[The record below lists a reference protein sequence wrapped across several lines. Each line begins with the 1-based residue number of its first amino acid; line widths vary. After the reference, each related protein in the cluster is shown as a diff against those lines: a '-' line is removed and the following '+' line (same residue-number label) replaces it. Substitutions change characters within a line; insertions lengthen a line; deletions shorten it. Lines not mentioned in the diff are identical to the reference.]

1 MRYRPLQVALLGW
14 RESRRR
20 SSRPTRP
27 SRRCKATKKTW
38 TRWQPRVLF
47 DQCFWISS
55 SCYLFTRYMNIWC
68 IAQVFLSWCHLQVNK
83 WNGTPILLTLGLSPS
98 WLRLRNLYLQQC
110 ILFTGVPSCCRLSF
124 PFLSF
129 VKSKC
134 HGQARTAKHFQ
145 GERMKKA
152 KEAVPWRSQWSF
164 ATLCFCFPVASRIP
178 NCDQTKMWF
187 LPFVSRWKWHHGS
200 PEKSLQ
206 LNGFE
211 VKSLEI
217 SQLPWNLG
225 KSVSTS
231 PSKKINHETI
241 PKHTGSAPTEA
252 AKET

>member
-47 DQCFWISS
+47 DQSFWISS

-129 VKSKC
+129 PLWNLSAMVRQGPQNITRERGWRRPRKQYL
-134 HGQARTAKHFQ
+134 GEVNEVLQHFVFVSLLLL
-145 GERMKKA
+145 E
-152 KEAVPWRSQWSF
+152 
-164 ATLCFCFPVASRIP
+164 FPIVTRQRCGSY
-178 NCDQTKMWF
+178 F
-187 LPFVSRWKWHHGS
+187 LPFVSRWTWHHGS

-217 SQLPWNLG
+217 SQLPWNLW
-225 KSVSTS
+225 
-231 PSKKINHETI
+231 
-241 PKHTGSAPTEA
+241 
-252 AKET
+252 

>member
-1 MRYRPLQVALLGW
+1 MVLLGW
-14 RESRRR
+14 WESRRR

-27 SRRCKATKKTW
+27 SRRCKATKKTG
-38 TRWQPRVLF
+38 TCWQPRVLF
-47 DQCFWISS
+47 DNLYG
-55 SCYLFTRYMNIWC
+55 YLLLVTFSQELRGNLVYYS
-68 IAQVFLSWCHLQVNK
+68 VLLSWCNLQVDK
-83 WNGTPILLTLGLSPS
+83 WNGTPILITLGLSPS

-134 HGQARTAKHFQ
+134 HGQARTAAHYQ

-164 ATLCFCFPVASRIP
+164 AAFFFCFPVASGIL
-178 NCDQTKMWF
+178 NSDQTKMWLVPTICELLNMARW
-187 LPFVSRWKWHHGS
+187 LPRKIVAAQWLWNEITWNQPTPLESLVNRSLHHH
-200 PEKSLQ
+200 
-206 LNGFE
+206 
-211 VKSLEI
+211 
-217 SQLPWNLG
+217 
-225 KSVSTS
+225 
-231 PSKKINHETI
+231 HETI

>member
-47 DQCFWISS
+47 DQSFWISS

-68 IAQVFLSWCHLQVNK
+68 IAQVFLSCHLQVNK

-110 ILFTGVPSCCRLSF
+110 ILFT
-124 PFLSF
+124 
-129 VKSKC
+129 
-134 HGQARTAKHFQ
+134 
-145 GERMKKA
+145 A

-187 LPFVSRWKWHHGS
+187 LLPTICESLNMAPWLPRKIVAAEWLWSEITWNQPTPLESLVNRSLNHQARKSTTRPYRNIPVRLLLRQPRRPRHPRWQIEPFAWTTVW
-200 PEKSLQ
+200 
-206 LNGFE
+206 
-211 VKSLEI
+211 
-217 SQLPWNLG
+217 
-225 KSVSTS
+225 
-231 PSKKINHETI
+231 
-241 PKHTGSAPTEA
+241 
-252 AKET
+252 